1 MKILAQEPGL
11 LGKMVKSA
19 KESVPEAIAKW
30 LERTDAALFSDLK
43 DEVFGGGRRFSP
55 IRLDERTIVTTA
67 GAVTFKRRYYRDE
80 STGRCCHPL
89 DEVIGLS
96 PRCRVIDEM
105 RLAVIKAASQ
115 MSYSKAGEWASPM
128 APISKS
134 TVARIVAD
142 TEVEAKMRPIAK
154 GGKPHVQ
161 IDEKYI
167 KMDGKA
173 HKTRYVTATVFD
185 GVSSH
190 GKRNRLDHRVLISG
204 VELGDVAGRINS
216 ALREAYGLKEG
227 DSVFLSGDL
236 AAYIRS
242 FGERLDFGSEY
253 APDKWHIAHFLST
266 DERPVAASGVIKRLE
281 EIERDGDVTGLSDD
295 AIKVYKLWEKNKNFF
310 AAWSDPEY
318 KGCCQEA
325 MNSHYYAARFGKFGG
340 SFKEETVKKLSL
352 VIEAGLNG
360 WDLTLSSSAL
370 KPTSASSLGSLGKPY
385 EDRVRY
391 DIDTS
396 EMSYGMRKLFSQIEY
411 GVL

>member
-1 MKILAQEPGL
+1 
-11 LGKMVKSA
+11 MVSTA
-19 KESVPEAIAKW
+19 KESTPAFIASW

-43 DEVFGGGRRFSP
+43 NEAFGGGRRFSL

-67 GAVTFKRRYYRDE
+67 GAVTFRRRYYRDE

-89 DEVIGLS
+89 DEAIGLS

-105 RLAVIKAASQ
+105 RLTVIKAASQ
-115 MSYSKAGEWASPM
+115 MSYSKAGEWASPL

-142 TEVEAKMRPIAK
+142 TEVEAKMRPVAK

-167 KMDGKA
+167 KMDGKGR
-173 HKTRYVTATVFD
+173 KTRYVTATVFD
-185 GVSSH
+185 GISSH
-190 GKRNRLDHRVLISG
+190 GKRKKLEHRTLISG

-216 ALREAYGLKEG
+216 ALSEVYGLKEG

-236 AAYIRS
+236 AAYIRN
-242 FGERLDFGSEY
+242 FGERLDFASEY

-266 DERPVAASGVIKRLE
+266 EDDHVRASGVIERLE
-281 EIERDGDVTGLSDD
+281 KIERDGDVTGLGED
-295 AIKVYKLWEKNKNFF
+295 AIKIYKLWEKNKNFF
-310 AAWSDPEY
+310 AVWSDPEY

-340 SFKEETVKKLSL
+340 SFKEKTVKKLSL

-360 WDLTLSSSAL
+360 WDLILSSSAL
-370 KPTSASSLGSLGKPY
+370 KPTSTSSLGSLGKPY
-385 EDRVRY
+385 EDRMRY

>member
-1 MKILAQEPGL
+1 MKILAQESSL
-11 LGKMVKSA
+11 LGEMVSTA
-19 KESVPEAIAKW
+19 KESTPAFIARW

-43 DEVFGGGRRFSP
+43 SEVFGGGRRFSL

-67 GAVTFKRRYYRDE
+67 GVVTFKRRYYRDE

-89 DEVIGLS
+89 DEIIGLS

-105 RLAVIKAASQ
+105 RLAVIKVASQ
-115 MSYSKAGEWASPM
+115 MSYSKAGEWASPL
-128 APISKS
+128 APVSKS

-142 TEVEAKMRPIAK
+142 TEVEAKMRPVER

-167 KMDGKA
+167 KMDGKS

-185 GVSSH
+185 GVSTH
-190 GKRNRLDHRVLISG
+190 GKKKKLEHRTLISG
-204 VELGDVAGRINS
+204 VDLGDVAGRINS
-216 ALREAYGLKEG
+216 ALSEVYGLKEG

-236 AAYIRS
+236 APYIRG
-242 FGERLDFGSEY
+242 FGERLDFDSEF
-253 APDKWHIAHFLST
+253 APDRWHITHFLST
-266 DERPVAASGVIKRLE
+266 DERPVSAGGVVKRLE

-295 AIKVYKLWEKNKNFF
+295 AIKAFRLWQKDKGFF
-310 AAWSDPEY
+310 GVWSDPEY

-325 MNSHYYAARFGKFGG
+325 MNSHYYAARFGKLGG
-340 SFKEETVKKLSL
+340 SFKERTVKKLSL
-352 VIEAGLNG
+352 VIEARLNG

-370 KPTSASSLGSLGKPY
+370 KPTSASSLGSLGRPY
-385 EDRVRY
+385 EGRMKY

-396 EMSYGMRKLFSQIEY
+396 EMSYGMRKLFSQIKY